1 MISPDLNSA
10 GLRPAR
16 AGGKE
21 GQPGG
26 AVTPGSPPSRP
37 GRLNRG
43 VGIARRGW
51 PPPPPPGPP
60 SSVRGG
66 DTAPLG
72 LKHQH
77 QLSRH
82 SNISF
87 ISSLSYLV
95 GEETERSWSIS
106 EESLRRLL

>member
-16 AGGKE
+16 AGGKD

-26 AVTPGSPPSRP
+26 GVTPGNPPSRP

-43 VGIARRGW
+43 VGIARRGCP

-72 LKHQH
+72 LKDKHQH
-77 QLSRH
+77 LLHLISVLSD
-82 SNISF
+82 
-87 ISSLSYLV
+87 LV